1 MSREKGR
8 LSVPVHDGLERVFR
22 DVFGDETIVLTPD
35 MTAADVTGWD
45 SLGHI
50 NLMFS
55 LEERFGVQFEGN
67 QLAEFANV
75 GELERFLEQHA
86 TD

>member
-1 MSREKGR
+1 M
-8 LSVPVHDGLERVFR
+8 PVHDELERVFR
-22 DVFGDETIVLTPD
+22 DVFGDESIVLSDET
-35 MTAADVTGWD
+35 TAADVRGWD

-55 LEERFGVQFEGN
+55 IEERFGVQFEGN

-75 GELERFLEQHA
+75 GELERFLEANGHA
-86 TD
+86 S

>member
-1 MSREKGR
+1 M
-8 LSVPVHDGLERVFR
+8 PVDDEIERVFR
-22 DVFGDETIVLTPD
+22 DVFGNEDIALTDET
-35 MTAADVTGWD
+35 TARDIAEWD

-55 LEERFGVQFEGN
+55 LEERFDVRFEGN

-75 GELERFLEQHA
+75 GELRRFLVANSSELR
-86 TD
+86 

>member
-1 MSREKGR
+1 MPTLEA
-8 LSVPVHDGLERVFR
+8 LERVFR
-22 DVFGDETIVLTPD
+22 DVFGDEGIVLNDDT
-35 MTAADVTGWD
+35 TAAGIAGWD

-55 LEERFGVQFEGN
+55 LEEQFGVQFEGN

-75 GELERFLEQHA
+75 GELRRFLD
-86 TD
+86 TTG

>member
-1 MSREKGR
+1 M
-8 LSVPVHDGLERVFR
+8 PVHDELERVFR
-22 DVFGDETIVLTPD
+22 DVFGDESIVLTD
-35 MTAADVTGWD
+35 ETTAKDIAGWD

-55 LEERFGVQFEGN
+55 IEERFGVQFEGN

-75 GELERFLEQHA
+75 GELERFLEANGHA
-86 TD
+86 G

>member
-1 MSREKGR
+1 
-8 LSVPVHDGLERVFR
+8 VPVHEDLERLFR
-22 DVFGDETIVLTPD
+22 DVFGDESIVLTD
-35 MTAADVTGWD
+35 ETTAADVPGWD

-55 LEERFGVQFEGN
+55 IEERFGVQFEGN

-75 GELERFLEQHA
+75 GELERFLEANGHA
-86 TD
+86 

>member
-1 MSREKGR
+1 M
-8 LSVPVHDGLERVFR
+8 PVHDELERVFR
-22 DVFGDETIVLTPD
+22 DVFGDESIVLTD
-35 MTAADVTGWD
+35 ETTAADVPGWD

-75 GELERFLEQHA
+75 GELERFLEA
-86 TD
+86 NGNVA

>member
-1 MSREKGR
+1 MPTLEA
-8 LSVPVHDGLERVFR
+8 LERVFR
-22 DVFGDETIVLTPD
+22 DVFGDEEIVLNDDT
-35 MTAADVTGWD
+35 TAADIAGWD

-55 LEERFGVQFEGN
+55 LEEQFGVQFEGN

-75 GELERFLEQHA
+75 GELRRFLD
-86 TD
+86 TTG